1 LNKQD
6 DVYINLYV
14 KNLPI
19 DIFIDTGLSTNFIS
33 LNTVIT
39 LGLKINNSEYFGVQI
54 GNGNIEVVS
63 NSVEVE
69 MGLQENSSAIFKLKY
84 YVLEKLACNAVI
96 GFNFMKKYSMVI
108 DFKNKKNYVIMKLR

>member
-19 DIFIDTGLSTNFIS
+19 DIFIDTGSSKNFIS
-33 LNTVIT
+33 LNTVKT
-39 LGLKINNSEYFGVQI
+39 LGLKINNSEAFEVQM
-54 GNGNIEVVS
+54 GNGNIEVVR

-69 MGLQENSSAIFKLKY
+69 MSLQENSSAIFKVKY
-84 YVLEKLACNAVI
+84 HVLEKLLCSAVI
-96 GFNFMKKYSMVI
+96 GLNFMKKIFNV
-108 DFKNKKNYVIMKLR
+108 KLF